1 MTKPRR
7 ITSLA
12 QADEALNGLGYLEY
26 AATPRRGVRRLLEV
40 AAFYRGEIA
49 RREEEENQGKEGT
62 AWRQKVTK

>member
-40 AAFYRGEIA
+40 AAYYRGEVA
-49 RREEEENQGKEGT
+49 RLEEQLNQGKDT
-62 AWRQKVTK
+62 AWQKRVTK